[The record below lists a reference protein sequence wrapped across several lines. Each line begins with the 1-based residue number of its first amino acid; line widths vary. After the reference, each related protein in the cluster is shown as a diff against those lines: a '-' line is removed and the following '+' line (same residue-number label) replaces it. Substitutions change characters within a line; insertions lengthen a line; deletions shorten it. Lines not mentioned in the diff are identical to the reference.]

1 MLVDGLGG
9 LLVSGVSSI
18 RGFLLPLLSRK
29 LNQPIHEPYRLR
41 HTYQEH
47 LSRLEERT
55 LRMPSLKKVGVAKF
69 QAIGQL
75 EFFLVKQYV
84 DILQA
89 SSLTSIAMADLRID
103 TRQCGEY
110 SFRPIH

>member
-1 MLVDGLGG
+1 M
-9 LLVSGVSSI
+9 
-18 RGFLLPLLSRK
+18 SRTD
-29 LNQPIHEPYRLR
+29 YVT
-41 HTYQEH
+41 TYQEH
-47 LSRLEERT
+47 LSRLRKT
-55 LRMPSLKKVGVAKF
+55 ISRDAVLKEAVGGEF